1 MSALLEIEGLTKRF
15 GGVVAVDGLDL
26 TVASS
31 ETLGV
36 IGPNGAGKSTLVGLL
51 SGALR
56 ADAGRVLLDGR
67 DLTRLRAPARARLG
81 IGRTHQVPRPF
92 RRMTVLEN
100 LLLGQVYGA
109 RARGMAAA
117 RRDAMAILERTGL
130 ADVAG
135 RMAGSLPL
143 LRLKRLE
150 LARALA
156 LRPRL
161 LLLDEIGAGLIES
174 ELPEL
179 IALIRSLRAE
189 VESILVIEHV
199 VEVIRACSDR
209 VAVLDWGRR
218 LVDGTPTDVLRDPEV
233 AAVYLGTTAGDPG
246 EAGEGV
252 PRPPALAVAPPVPIP
267 EPSVAAEPPV
277 AGPEPSV
284 PAAEPL
290 LRLEEVAVRYGAVR
304 AVQGVSIEVRR
315 GEIVTLLG
323 ANGAGKTTAARAIS
337 GMVPL
342 AAGEIWHEGERID
355 GRRPDRVVSRGIA
368 HCLEGRHIFADLSV
382 RENLELGGR
391 TAPDRATL
399 RRRLAG
405 VHELFPVLAE
415 RGGDSGALL
424 SGGQQQMLAIGRALM
439 AAPELVIFDEIS
451 LGLAPV
457 TVDRLYQALAEV
469 NRRGVAMLV
478 IEQNVERGLALADR
492 AYVLEKGRVASTASP
507 PPSVPTP
514 ASSPSTSAP
523 QRSSRRPPRP
533 SSGCPRNRG
542 VAVRTADR
550 ARPWA
555 PTARAD
561 GS

>member
-1 MSALLEIEGLTKRF
+1 VTALLEVSGLTRRF
-15 GGVVAVDGLDL
+15 GGVTAIDGLDL
-26 TVASS
+26 SVRSG

-51 SGALR
+51 AGALR
-56 ADAGRVLLDGR
+56 PDGGRIVLAGRDV
-67 DLTRLRAPARARLG
+67 TRLRAPARARLG

-109 RARGMAAA
+109 RTRGLAAA
-117 RRDAMAILERTGL
+117 RHEGRAILERTGL
-130 ADVAG
+130 ADVADEP
-135 RMAGSLPL
+135 AGSLPL

-179 IALIRSLRAE
+179 IELIGSLRAG
-189 VESILVIEHV
+189 VESVLVIEHV
-199 VEVIRACSDR
+199 VEVIQACADR

-218 LVDGTPTDVLRDPEV
+218 LVEGTPAEVLRDPEV
-233 AAVYLGTTAGDPG
+233 AAVYLGTTA
-246 EAGEGV
+246 AG
-252 PRPPALAVAPPVPIP
+252 PPAAGGGGAARSEPARRAPLVG
-267 EPSVAAEPPV
+267 PP
-277 AGPEPSV
+277 APRDRP
-284 PAAEPL
+284 AEPL
-290 LRLEEVAVRYGAVR
+290 LRVEGVAVRYGAVR
-304 AVQGVSIEVRR
+304 ALQGVSIEVRR

-323 ANGAGKTTAARAIS
+323 VNGAGKTTAARAIS

-342 AAGEIWHEGERID
+342 AAGEVRYAGERID
-355 GRRPDRVVSRGIA
+355 GRRPDRIAGLGIA
-368 HCLEGRHIFADLSV
+368 HCLEGRHIFADLTV

-391 TAPDRATL
+391 SAASRAEL
-399 RRRLAG
+399 RRRLAS

-415 RGGDSGALL
+415 RGGRSGALL

-457 TVDRLYQALAEV
+457 VVDRLYQALAEV

-492 AYVLEKGRVASTASP
+492 AYVLEKGRVALHGPPATIRTDPHLLALYVGTA
-507 PPSVPTP
+507 TME
-514 ASSPSTSAP
+514 
-523 QRSSRRPPRP
+523 
-533 SSGCPRNRG
+533 
-542 VAVRTADR
+542 
-550 ARPWA
+550 
-555 PTARAD
+555 
-561 GS
+561 